1 MAKKRSP
8 RADRTSAKTRPG
20 EVAQA
25 QGRTLKSY
33 RVGAL
38 PILERFLQRLRLEE
52 FLRDR
57 LPTEDARIK
66 IATATG
72 LILLL
77 KNLLVSREPLYGV
90 GEWAAVSIGFSMPI
104 LPR

>member
-1 MAKKRSP
+1 MAKKRPP

-25 QGRTLKSY
+25 QGRTPESY

-38 PILERFLQRLRLEE
+38 PILECFLRRPRLEE

-57 LPTEDARIK
+57 LPAEDARTR
-66 IATATG
+66 IAPATG

-77 KNLLVSREPLYGV
+77 KNLLVSREPLYGL
-90 GEWAAVSIGFSMPI
+90 GEWAARFV
-104 LPR
+104 PR